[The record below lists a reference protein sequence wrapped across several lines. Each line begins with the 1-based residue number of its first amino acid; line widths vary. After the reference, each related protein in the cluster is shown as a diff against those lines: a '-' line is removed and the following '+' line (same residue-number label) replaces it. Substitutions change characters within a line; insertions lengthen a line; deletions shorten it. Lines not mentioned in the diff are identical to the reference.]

1 MGEGKWSHM
10 RKASKKQKKAMQ
22 ADYNKQLEEEEY
34 GNQKNKK
41 SK

>member
-1 MGEGKWSHM
+1 MGDNPWSQQ
-10 RKASKKQKKAMQ
+10 RKASKKRKKAMQ